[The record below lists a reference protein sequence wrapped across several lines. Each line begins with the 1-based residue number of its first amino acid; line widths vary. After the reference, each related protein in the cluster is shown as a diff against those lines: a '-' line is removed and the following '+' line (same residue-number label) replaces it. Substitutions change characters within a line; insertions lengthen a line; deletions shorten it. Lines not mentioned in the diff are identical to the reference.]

1 MNKHKYGIEEIM
13 VVDDVGDSLHLLSTL
28 LKQNGYRVRP
38 ADSGEL
44 ALASLEIRKPDLVLL
59 DVRMPDMDG
68 FEVCERIKAN
78 PDTADI
84 PVIFITALSDTSDKV
99 KGFQLG
105 GVDFI
110 TKPYQEA
117 EVLSRVRSQL
127 EMLSLRRELEKSNRN
142 LHNERELMR
151 TTLLSI
157 GDGVIC
163 TDGEGKITMINDV
176 AKNLTGWHKDSA
188 LGEAFL
194 TVFHI
199 LNEQTR
205 KPAFDPVAKVI
216 ETGRIVGLAN
226 HTVLISKEG
235 IERPIADS
243 AAPIRDIEG
252 NAVGVVLVFRDVT
265 NETMH
270 LNEIEFLS
278 FHDHLTGLYNRRYLE
293 EEMTRLDVPRRL
305 PITLVMGDLNGLKMT
320 NDAFGHAA
328 GDELLKQ
335 TTKVLKRHFRQD
347 DIICRYGGDE
357 FVAILPNTDPKTA
370 EEIIARILTEV
381 EDIISDKGIL
391 SISFGWDTKYTEEQ
405 DLSEVLKNAED
416 FMYKRKML
424 ESPSVRNA
432 TINTI
437 IKTLYEKNSR
447 EEAHSKRVSELSARI
462 GYAISLSESEINK
475 LRTTGL
481 LHDIGKILVPDAVLE
496 KASKLTEE
504 EWAEIKRHPETGY
517 RILNGSAELIELA
530 ETVLQH
536 HERWDGTGYPKGLSS
551 DDIQIYARIIAIADA
566 YDAMTSKRPYRDEMS
581 PEAAIA
587 ELKRCADI
595 QFDPNI
601 VKRLDEAVFWNA

>member
-1 MNKHKYGIEEIM
+1 M
-13 VVDDVGDSLHLLSTL
+13 VIDDVGDSLNLLATL

-44 ALASLEIRKPDLVLL
+44 ALASLKLRKPDLVLL
-59 DVRMPDMDG
+59 DVRMPGMDG
-68 FEVCERIKAN
+68 FEVCERIKAD

-84 PVIFITALSDTSDKV
+84 PVIFITALNDTSDKV

-105 GVDFI
+105 GADFI
-110 TKPYQEA
+110 TKPYQEE
-117 EVLSRVRSQL
+117 EVLSRVKSQL
-127 EMLSLRRELEKSNRN
+127 EMLALRRELEQSNRN
-142 LHNERELMR
+142 LHNERELLK

-163 TDGEGKITMINDV
+163 TDGKGIITMINDV
-176 AKNLTGWHKDSA
+176 ARNLTGWHKDSA
-188 LGEAFL
+188 LGEEFL

-199 LNEQTR
+199 VNERTR
-205 KPAFDPVAKVI
+205 ELAFDPVAKVI
-216 ETGRIVGLAN
+216 ETGQVIGLAN
-226 HTVLISKEG
+226 HTTLISKEG

-243 AAPIRDIEG
+243 AAPILDIEG

-293 EEMTRLDVPRRL
+293 EEMARLDVPRRL

-335 TTKVLKRHFRQD
+335 TTKVLKHCFRQD

-357 FVAILPNTDPKTA
+357 FVAVLPNADSKTA
-370 EEIIARILTEV
+370 EAIIARVLTE
-381 EDIISDKGIL
+381 ITQMQSDKGIL
-391 SISFGWDTKYTEEQ
+391 SISFGWDTKYEEAQ
-405 DLSEVLKNAED
+405 SLTEVLKNAED

-496 KASKLTEE
+496 KPSKLTEE

-551 DDIQIYARIIAIADA
+551 EDIQIYARIIAIADA

-587 ELKRCADI
+587 ELKRCADV
-595 QFDPNI
+595 QFDPKI
-601 VKRLDEAVFWNA
+601 VNSLDETVFRNV